1 MALEPALPTSL
12 ESAPPA
18 PLEPVIM
25 SPPTQYGFPYFPQ
38 EGPSTQNGFLD
49 YSEEGN
55 PMVMTLSSR
64 DEPSRLLMDNY
75 IIDTFLPDSERN
87 AQSVPREG
95 YAGNISGWI
104 PSVVLM
110 DYAGLMFPTPG
121 ASMPSGVPVP
131 GPPFDRPI
139 WRGSLEVSEQKR
151 NQLFTE
157 MKEILITVSGKGI
170 NTVQILLI
178 LLLQAGIG
186 NIADFPTCLRL
197 ERFLETCFECFLDYL
212 PFIHVPTWQAE
223 AAHPCLLLA
232 MLTVG
237 AGSYEEYNITRAFYY
252 GATYL
257 IKTYVCFELP
267 FQNMFLTNVSS
278 GTLLHQPPNTLS
290 GLRNR
295 C

>member
-25 SPPTQYGFPYFPQ
+25 SPPTQNGFPYFPQ

-157 MKEILITVSGKGI
+157 MKEILIT
-170 NTVQILLI
+170 
-178 LLLQAGIG
+178 AGIG
-186 NIADFPTCLRL
+186 DIADFPTCLRL

-257 IKTYVCFELP
+257 IKTYPMYVYAEPTMMLFAK
-267 FQNMFLTNVSS
+267 
-278 GTLLHQPPNTLS
+278 
-290 GLRNR
+290 
-295 C
+295 